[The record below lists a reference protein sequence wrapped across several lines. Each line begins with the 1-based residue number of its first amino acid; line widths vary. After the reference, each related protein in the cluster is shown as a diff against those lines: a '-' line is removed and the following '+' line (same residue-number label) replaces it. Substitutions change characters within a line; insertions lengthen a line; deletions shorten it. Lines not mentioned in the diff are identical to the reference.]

1 MFGKIDTGPLQSG
14 ETFLR
19 PKTMYFDGGRVRS
32 RQAHFEIDI
41 ADNTNS
47 TSQREVDNQLH
58 LFETTIC

>member
-47 TSQREVDNQLH
+47 TS
-58 LFETTIC
+58 